1 MEKNE
6 ELISAP
12 EMAKRLGVGEATVYR
27 YITSGRI
34 PATRRRWGLRHRY
47 VVQRADFERVAP
59 SLMGGEKMGGENGE
73 KPLGRRK
80 PSYEAVALASS

>member
-27 YITSGRI
+27 YIASGRI
-34 PATRRRWGLRHRY
+34 PATRQRWGLRHRY

-59 SLMGGEKMGGENGE
+59 SLMGGENGE